1 MNVKKAR
8 FFKLCDIY
16 VVLYVLNTYASLF
29 IRSSIAIWGTL
40 IPMIVISLCYYFL
53 AFSKYKSQG
62 FISALILL
70 LSFLSLYGVVYM
82 LGGSYVPGTKPYRF
96 LLSVINSLSPVL
108 IFYVSTMTGSVNDK
122 KMRIYYV
129 LFIIIAIIRFRF
141 GYIERDL
148 NVEGDYSNAG
158 FTNNAAYLFVCLLPC
173 VFLFD
178 KKPIIQYVCLL
189 GSVFFIMNGMK
200 RGAIVTSV
208 VFLVY
213 YLWQSFHDQSFS
225 KRKKWVRL
233 LMLPIAIYAIFY
245 IVDNYWLNNDYFYKR
260 LDDIQNN
267 DSNGRDGIYAFLFD
281 NFLNNTNI
289 IQKIFGLGAEGTLRV
304 AQIYAHND
312 WLELLTDAGILGFFL
327 FFYYFYSMIK
337 DCRKYKLYKPEV
349 QVLISCFIV
358 LFVRSFFSMS
368 IFDMY
373 IGVSSILGY
382 SFAICQQKSQLEE
395 SWIK

>member
-1 MNVKKAR
+1 MNVNKAR
-8 FFKLCDIY
+8 SNKLCDIY

-29 IRSSIAIWGTL
+29 FRSSSAIWGTI
-40 IPMIVISLCYYFL
+40 IPMILISLYYYFL
-53 AFSKYKSQG
+53 AIFKYRSQG
-62 FISALILL
+62 FINALILF
-70 LSFLSLYGVVYM
+70 LSFLSLYGIVYM
-82 LGGSYVPGTKPYRF
+82 LGGSYLPGIKSFSF

-129 LFIIIAIIRFRF
+129 VFIIIAIIRFRF

-200 RGAIVTSV
+200 RGAILTSAF
-208 VFLVY
+208 FLVY
-213 YLWQSFHDQSFS
+213 FFWQSFHNQSSS

-233 LMLPIAIYAIFY
+233 LMLLIAIYAIFY

-260 LDDIQNN
+260 LDAIQNN
-267 DSNGRDGIYAFLFD
+267 DSSGRDDIFAFLFD

-289 IQKIFGLGAEGTLRV
+289 IQKIFGLGAEGTFRV

-327 FFYYFYSMIK
+327 YLYYFYSMIK

-395 SWIK
+395 SWKK